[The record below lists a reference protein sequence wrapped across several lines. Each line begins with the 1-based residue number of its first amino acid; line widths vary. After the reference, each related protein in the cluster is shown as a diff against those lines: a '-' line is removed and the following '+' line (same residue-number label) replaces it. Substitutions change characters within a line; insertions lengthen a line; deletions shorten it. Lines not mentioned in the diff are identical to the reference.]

1 MPEVWGVHL
10 KNINKSFGLKEVL
23 HNLDLQIEKGSF
35 TALVGPSG
43 CGKSTVLRLIA
54 GLEAPTNGLV
64 EIDETHAQKFGFV
77 FQDANLLPWKTVAEN
92 VALPFELS
100 PLLQGTS
107 KAEIHQ
113 RVLEVLSKVK
123 MSESK
128 DLFPHQLSGG
138 MKMRVSLARAL
149 VGKPQLLLMDEP
161 FAALDEFTRNEM
173 QIQLRDL
180 WQLEKVTVVF
190 VTHSLLESAFLADR
204 VILLKGPGGQ
214 IALDKKLNLP
224 LKRDERLRTSA
235 EFNQIVKEISEGFKS

>member
-1 MPEVWGVHL
+1 MSEVLGVHL
-10 KNINKSFGLKEVL
+10 ENLKKSFGSKEVIR
-23 HNLDLQIEKGSF
+23 NLNLQIEQGSF
-35 TALVGPSG
+35 ISLVGPSG

-54 GLEAPTNGLV
+54 GLENPTSGLV
-64 EIDETHAQKFGFV
+64 EIDEDHAQNFGFV

-100 PLLQGTS
+100 PLLKGTAKS
-107 KAEIHQ
+107 EID
-113 RVLEVLSKVK
+113 RRTLDVLSKVK
-123 MSESK
+123 MTDSK

-149 VGKPQLLLMDEP
+149 IGKPQMLLMDEP

-173 QIQLRDL
+173 QVQLRDL
-180 WQLEKVTVVF
+180 WQQEKLTVIF

-204 VILLKGPGGQ
+204 VVLLKGPDGQ
-214 IALDKKLNLP
+214 IAMDKKLNLP
-224 LKRDERLRTSA
+224 MKRDDNLRTSA

>member
-1 MPEVWGVHL
+1 MSEVLGVHL
-10 KNINKSFGLKEVL
+10 ENLKKSFDAKEVI
-23 HNLDLQIEKGSF
+23 HNLNLQIEQGSF
-35 TALVGPSG
+35 TSLVGPSG

-54 GLEAPTNGLV
+54 GLENPTSGLI
-64 EIDETHAQKFGFV
+64 EIDEAHAQNFGFV

-100 PLLQGTS
+100 PLLQHIS
-107 KAEIHQ
+107 QAESER
-113 RVLEVLSKVK
+113 RVLNVLGKVK
-123 MSESK
+123 MKESK

-180 WQLEKVTVVF
+180 WQQEKITVIF
-190 VTHSLLESAFLADR
+190 VTHSLLESVFLADR
-204 VILLKGPGGQ
+204 VVLMKGPDGR

-224 LKRDERLRTSA
+224 LKRDDSLRTSQ
-235 EFNQIVKEISEGFKS
+235 EFNQIVKEISEGFKT

>member
-1 MPEVWGVHL
+1 MSEVLGIHL
-10 KNINKSFGLKEVL
+10 ENLKKSFDSKEVIR
-23 HNLDLQIEKGSF
+23 NLNLQIEQGSF
-35 TALVGPSG
+35 ISLVGPSG

-54 GLEAPTNGLV
+54 GLENPTSGLV
-64 EIDETHAQKFGFV
+64 EIDEGHAQNFGFV

-100 PLLQGTS
+100 PLLKDTTKS
-107 KAEIHQ
+107 EID
-113 RVLEVLSKVK
+113 RRTLDVLSKVK
-123 MSESK
+123 MADSK

-149 VGKPQLLLMDEP
+149 VGKPQMLLMDEP

-173 QIQLRDL
+173 QVQLRDL
-180 WQLEKVTVVF
+180 WHQEKLTVIF

-204 VILLKGPGGQ
+204 VVLLKGPGGQ
-214 IALDKKLNLP
+214 IAMDKKLNLP
-224 LKRDERLRTSA
+224 MKRDDNLRTSA